1 MERQETLSSIGL
13 LVLRLGAGGYMAMHG
28 WEKVQKILAGDFK
41 FSDPI
46 GIGEPASLVLAAGA
60 ELGCS
65 LLVMLGFWTRIAALP
80 VVFTMAVA
88 AFIRRAGDP
97 WYSGTAEARFY
108 AGEAKH
114 WFSKEPALVFLCAFA
129 AIALIGAGRYS
140 LDGLLARPKA
150 VDAAVPPTSDRD
162 AARPAGPGP

>member
-28 WEKVQKILAGDFK
+28 WEKLQKVLAGDFR
-41 FSDPI
+41 FADPI

-60 ELGCS
+60 EFGGA
-65 LLVMLGFWTRIAALP
+65 LLVVLGLWTRLAALP

-88 AFIRRAGDP
+88 AFVRRGPDP
-97 WYSGTAEARFY
+97 WYSGTAEARYY

-114 WFSKEPALVFLCAFA
+114 WFSKEPALMFLCAFA
-129 AIALIGAGRYS
+129 ALALIGAGRYS
-140 LDGLLARPKA
+140 LDGWLARRRA
-150 VDAAVPPTSDRD
+150 ADAAVPP
-162 AARPAGPGP
+162 A